1 MPGLLTLPIVLPRMA
16 FWAFK
21 GLLDTLAGR
30 NRLHSEFTVL
40 INAPR
45 EAVWQFC
52 IAGHVVLDGP
62 PAMEIFSELLP
73 DNPGLRLNR
82 IFINGQLQVR
92 TVSREVERDDDKRI
106 YRARLIDHALCIPP
120 EDGRNVESGIVVAST
135 PTGTTLTMYNE
146 TTVRYFRDRIN
157 YPLAPRQM
165 AYLVKHQCEKA
176 AGTYNQP
183 AILTNQG
190 WLLSFAALLSF
201 CYLLG
206 WREGLL
212 LAIVVVLHELGHAL
226 AMLMTGVGIRGIYLI
241 PFFGGAAVPRTAYRT
256 AGRLGFIALMG
267 PAFSLVPTLVVLAM
281 FRSTGS
287 IDLRKAAEMFALINV
302 ANLLPLYPLDGG
314 QIFNALAGSV
324 SQRAALVT
332 GWIGI
337 LAGLGLALY
346 LQSFLIGIP
355 FLLFAL
361 QRYLAGGKPMEL
373 ERLSLAGGIA
383 LALASIATF
392 VVYVLVVTAT
402 AKNSTRPHPN
412 EWARPDSARDSLPT
426 ARRPAPHPPLR
437 SP

>member
-1 MPGLLTLPIVLPRMA
+1 MPGLLTLPIVLLRIA
-16 FWAFK
+16 FYAIK
-21 GLLDTLAGR
+21 GLLDALAGR

-40 INAPR
+40 IDDPR

-52 IAGHVVLDGP
+52 IAPHMVLDGP
-62 PAMEIFSELLP
+62 PAMEIFSEPLP

-82 IFINGQLQVR
+82 IFISGQLQVR
-92 TVSREVERDDDKRI
+92 NVSRDVERDDDKGT
-106 YRARLIDHALCIPP
+106 YRVRLIDHALCIPP

-135 PTGTTLTMYNE
+135 PTGTTLTIYNE

-165 AYLVKHQCEKA
+165 GYLVKHQCEKA

-183 AILTNQG
+183 AILANQG
-190 WLLSFAALLSF
+190 WLLSVAALLSF

-226 AMLMTGVGIRGIYLI
+226 AMLMTGVGIRGVYLI

-256 AGRLGFIALMG
+256 DGRLGFIALMG
-267 PAFSLVPTLVVLAM
+267 PAFSLVPTLIVLAM

-287 IDLRKAAEMFALINV
+287 IDLRKAAEMFAIINV

-314 QIFNALAGSV
+314 LIFNALAGSV

-332 GWIGI
+332 GW
-337 LAGLGLALY
+337 
-346 LQSFLIGIP
+346 SEF
-355 FLLFAL
+355 
-361 QRYLAGGKPMEL
+361 
-373 ERLSLAGGIA
+373 
-383 LALASIATF
+383 
-392 VVYVLVVTAT
+392 
-402 AKNSTRPHPN
+402 
-412 EWARPDSARDSLPT
+412 
-426 ARRPAPHPPLR
+426 
-437 SP
+437 